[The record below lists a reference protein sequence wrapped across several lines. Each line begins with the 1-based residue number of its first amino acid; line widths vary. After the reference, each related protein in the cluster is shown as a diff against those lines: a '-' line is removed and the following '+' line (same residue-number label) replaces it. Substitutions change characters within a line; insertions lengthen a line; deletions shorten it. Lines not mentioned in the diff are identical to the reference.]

1 MKVKLNFDLLKKVY
15 KGKRKVNV
23 ETVDSSKEIE
33 SDKKRRRKNVSEGGE
48 VLEPHE
54 NRKWK
59 RKGSKLTIS
68 EFLENIFLNKKRI
81 KYNYYVLLTFMLI
94 LSVLSV
100 YKTGKSVKENSTENY
115 NSISAFN
122 LQDGS
127 KIDLNKS
134 VSSIFEE
141 RNESKE
147 VEKSDSSNASINN
160 VKEEIKNAINN
171 LQSVDEVKF
180 GKPLKKYEIQ
190 KIYSTDSV
198 IYSKTLDMWKIH
210 SGIDLKSDI
219 DSDVY
224 SVESGVVSKIYDDS
238 FLGKTIVIEHNN
250 GYKSAYSN
258 LNENVKVNAND
269 KVKKGQQIGTIGNTA
284 IGEIKDE
291 PHLHFAMYKDDESID
306 PSFIIYE

>member
-1 MKVKLNFDLLKKVY
+1 MSTQEREPPGWPDLALNTLSIIPILALHALIFNCFLTTASITQSPPVLFE
-15 KGKRKVNV
+15 RK
-23 ETVDSSKEIE
+23 I
-33 SDKKRRRKNVSEGGE
+33 RK
-48 VLEPHE
+48 H
-54 NRKWK
+54 
-59 RKGSKLTIS
+59 
-68 EFLENIFLNKKRI
+68 
-81 KYNYYVLLTFMLI
+81 
-94 LSVLSV
+94 
-100 YKTGKSVKENSTENY
+100 TENY

-147 VEKSDSSNASINN
+147 VEKSDSSNASINS

-210 SGIDLKSDI
+210 SGIDLKTDI